1 MFSTG
6 RKFSVFKL
14 MEHAAAGVAQVHR
27 HSLIHLD
34 IKSMNFLVAA
44 GSSGA
49 SVDVTSAELA
59 EADDPEVTVKLAD
72 LENTAIT
79 AEFGHVGAKF
89 RASEVEVPDT
99 LDWTAPELL
108 KDGGAAATSASDV
121 YALAI
126 TCWEAA
132 VLAAGTPTSALV
144 PPDGPPPETPGPT
157 LSVREKLIAG
167 WRPSFSE
174 TGIPEQIGGL
184 LKKAWEADIKNRPSA
199 EEIQQA
205 MERQR
210 LQDEESAFS
219 TS

>member
-1 MFSTG
+1 MFRTG
-6 RKFSVFKL
+6 RKFSVFRL

-44 GSSGA
+44 GS
-49 SVDVTSAELA
+49 VDVTSAVLA

-121 YALAI
+121 YALAM

-144 PPDGPPPETPGPT
+144 PPDPRGPETPDM
-157 LSVREKLIAG
+157 SMREKLIAG